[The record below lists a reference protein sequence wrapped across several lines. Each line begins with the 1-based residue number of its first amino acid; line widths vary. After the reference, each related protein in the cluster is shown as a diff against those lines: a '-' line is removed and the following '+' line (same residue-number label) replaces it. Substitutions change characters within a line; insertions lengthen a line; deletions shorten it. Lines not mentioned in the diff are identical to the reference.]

1 MFSIIRH
8 ITTKYLYDI
17 YMKYIYNE
25 GKMQELVVILQNSS
39 ALDMIRIVLSLVFG
53 VDRVPYLASGLK
65 KMKSLEYIP

>member
-1 MFSIIRH
+1 MFSIILH

-39 ALDMIRIVLSLVFG
+39 ALDMIRIVLSLVFW

-65 KMKSLEYIP
+65 K

>member
-1 MFSIIRH
+1 
-8 ITTKYLYDI
+8 
-17 YMKYIYNE
+17 MKYIYNE

-65 KMKSLEYIP
+65 SRRLSIVCFNSYVLNLSFRFLVVVL